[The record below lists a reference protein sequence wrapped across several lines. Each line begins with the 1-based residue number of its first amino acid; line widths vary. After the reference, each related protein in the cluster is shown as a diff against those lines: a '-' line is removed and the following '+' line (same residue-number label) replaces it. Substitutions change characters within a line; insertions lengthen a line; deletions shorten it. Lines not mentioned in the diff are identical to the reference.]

1 MMSCFLV
8 ELANDLSLN
17 LGHFDSNHPAPFGIL
32 KIVEF
37 TIKSM
42 CSASALD
49 ELQPWCMME
58 IISVTKI
65 C

>member
-1 MMSCFLV
+1 MMSCLLV

-17 LGHFDSNHPAPFGIL
+17 LGRLDSNRHAQFGIL

-42 CSASALD
+42 CSAGALD